1 MKNTVFVSKLKDIA
15 ENYQTLYVLGC
26 FGAPMNEPNK
36 TRYMN
41 HMPWNASL
49 SRKPFI
55 ENATSDTFGFDC
67 VCLIKGVLW
76 GWVGDKKHQYG
87 GAVYGA
93 NGVPDIDTEIM
104 ISMCEEVSMD
114 FSKIEIG
121 ELLWMQGHVG
131 VYIGDGLAV
140 ECTPN
145 WENKVQI
152 TAVSNIG
159 NKKGYYSRNWVKH
172 GKLPWVEYP
181 ANSKRTLKENLEILQ
196 KKGVVNTPSYWE
208 NMTHSVKYLDELIA
222 NMAEYIVLE

>member
-26 FGAPMNEPNK
+26 FGAPMNQANK
-36 TRYMN
+36 ARYMD
-41 HMPWNASL
+41 HMPWNASP

-67 VCLIKGVLW
+67 VCLIKGILW
-76 GWVGDKKHQYG
+76 GWVGDKNHLYG

-93 NGVPDIDTEIM
+93 NGVPDIDTETM

-172 GKLPWVEYP
+172 GKLPWVQYP
-181 ANSKRTLKENLEILQ
+181 ANDKRSLKENLEILQ
-196 KKGVVNTPSYWE
+196 KSGIINTPSYWE
-208 NMTHSVKYLDELIA
+208 NMTESVKYLDELIA
-222 NMAEYIVLE
+222 NMANYIISK